1 MIILGKKQE
10 LKIVKKVEFGIYLAE
25 EEALEERVLLPKKQV
40 PEGVNPGDSLTV
52 FVYKDS
58 KDRLISTTQ
67 EPKMELGGI
76 ARRNRWLEKGEKA
89 FLKAKEALESAGIRD
104 GNYATTI
111 NNLAGHYRVAGD
123 FERSAR
129 YFSLCRELYEA
140 MPELP
145 VDVLAS
151 VCNNLGLLHLDAK
164 RYSEAMDE
172 FLRAGEMI
180 VSIPENHYV
189 QAVTAGNRAYAHYG
203 LGERDAA
210 REWMG
215 RAAKESEKI
224 EGAEGEL
231 CRHYRK
237 LYAQL
242 GGKL

>member
-1 MIILGKKQE
+1 MTVG
-10 LKIVKKVEFGIYLAE
+10 AE
-25 EEALEERVLLPKKQV
+25 EIIKRLDERSEYMEDGELWAWLYEESLAYELENPVDIRGIAALW
-40 PEGVNPGDSLTV
+40 N
-52 FVYKDS
+52 
-58 KDRLISTTQ
+58 
-67 EPKMELGGI
+67 ELGGI
-76 ARRNRWLEKGEKA
+76 ARRNRWLEKGERV

-123 FERSAR
+123 FERSAE

-164 RYSEAMDE
+164 RYEKAMEE
-172 FLRAGEMI
+172 FVRAGEMI
-180 VSIPENHYV
+180 ISIPENHYV

-215 RAAKESEKI
+215 RAAVESEKI
-224 EGAEGEL
+224 EGPEGEL
-231 CRHYRK
+231 CRHYRR
-237 LYAQL
+237 LFAQL
-242 GGKL
+242 GGSL